1 MTLED
6 LICMKRATSKMIVT
20 EMNVETLEQKLIFE
34 GYEMDIFEQT
44 EEFDEFYTANKF
56 RTVINFGAVLDRNG
70 LPAVNIILEG
80 SYKSTPTSTMN
91 C

>member
-6 LICMKRATSKMIVT
+6 LICMKRTTSKMIVT

-34 GYEMDIFEQT
+34 GYEMDIFNQT

-70 LPAVNIILEG
+70 LPAINIIVRA
-80 SYKSTPTSTMN
+80 
-91 C
+91 

>member
-6 LICMKRATSKMIVT
+6 LICMKSSTTKMIVT

-34 GYEMDIFEQT
+34 GYEMDIFDQT

-70 LPAVNIILEG
+70 LPAVNIVV
-80 SYKSTPTSTMN
+80 YA
-91 C
+91 

>member
-6 LICMKRATSKMIVT
+6 LICMKRTSSKMIVT
-20 EMNVETLEQKLIFE
+20 EMNVETLEQKRIFE
-34 GYEMDIFEQT
+34 GYETDIFDQT

-70 LPAVNIILEG
+70 LPAVNILV
-80 SYKSTPTSTMN
+80 YA
-91 C
+91 

>member
-6 LICMKRATSKMIVT
+6 LICMKRTTSKMIVT

-34 GYEMDIFEQT
+34 GYEMDIFNQT
-44 EEFDEFYTANKF
+44 DEFDEFYTANKF

-70 LPAVNIILEG
+70 LPAVSIIV
-80 SYKSTPTSTMN
+80 YA
-91 C
+91 

>member
-6 LICMKRATSKMIVT
+6 LICMMRTTSKMTVT

-34 GYEMDIFEQT
+34 GYEMDIFNQT

-70 LPAVNIILEG
+70 LPAVNIIV
-80 SYKSTPTSTMN
+80 YA
-91 C
+91 

>member
-6 LICMKRATSKMIVT
+6 LICMKRNTSKMIVT

-34 GYEMDIFEQT
+34 GYEMDICDQT

-70 LPAVNIILEG
+70 LPAVNIIV
-80 SYKSTPTSTMN
+80 YA
-91 C
+91 

>member
-6 LICMKRATSKMIVT
+6 LICMMRTTSKLIAT

-34 GYEMDIFEQT
+34 GYEMDICDQT

-56 RTVINFGAVLDRNG
+56 RTVVNFGAVLDRNG
-70 LPAVNIILEG
+70 LPAVNIIV
-80 SYKSTPTSTMN
+80 YA
-91 C
+91 